1 MDSLGRREFL
11 KQSAAFAAV
20 GTAGLMARNAAGANE
35 RIVLGWMGCG
45 GRGGYLA
52 EEFAH
57 RDDVEIRCLAD
68 PDSRRYE
75 RLASNLEKITGK
87 KPQVTQDFRRML
99 EDPEIDGIVAALP
112 DHWHAL
118 GTVLACQAGKDVY
131 VEKPASHSI
140 WEGRKMIEAAR
151 KYGRVVQVG
160 AQNRSSD
167 NCYEALEYLK
177 NPDFGDIHFVKVF
190 NSKQRV
196 DIGRKPDTE
205 TPPGVDYDMWL
216 GPAPLRPF
224 NENHFHYAWH
234 WFWVYSGG
242 DIINDG
248 IHQID
253 IARWAIGRKYPKAVV
268 SGGGINF
275 FKDDQETPD
284 THTVTWEYDDGLT
297 MAFEQVLWAPYMQK
311 TPLETRDTDGIPNW
325 PFNGTRIEIYGTNQ
339 IMFLGRHG
347 DGFQVF
353 DKDGKSVV
361 ERPGRFTPSNTAH
374 IENFLDCIRTRKNPN
389 ADIEELHLSTLL
401 SHYGNIAYRT
411 GRRLR
416 IDPQT
421 EGFIDDAEANALV
434 KREYRE
440 PYVVPE
446 TV

>member
-1 MDSLGRREFL
+1 
-11 KQSAAFAAV
+11 
-20 GTAGLMARNAAGANE
+20 
-35 RIVLGWMGCG
+35 
-45 GRGGYLA
+45 
-52 EEFAH
+52 
-57 RDDVEIRCLAD
+57 
-68 PDSRRYE
+68 
-75 RLASNLEKITGK
+75 
-87 KPQVTQDFRRML
+87 
-99 EDPEIDGIVAALP
+99 
-112 DHWHAL
+112 
-118 GTVLACQAGKDVY
+118 
-131 VEKPASHSI
+131 
-140 WEGRKMIEAAR
+140 MIEAAR

-361 ERPGRFTPSNTAH
+361 ERPGRFTH
-374 IENFLDCIRTRKNPN
+374 RRTRRTSRTS
-389 ADIEELHLSTLL
+389 STASARARTRTPTSKSCTSRRSSRTTATLP
-401 SHYGNIAYRT
+401 T
-411 GRRLR
+411 GRAAACGSTR
-416 IDPQT
+416 
-421 EGFIDDAEANALV
+421 
-434 KREYRE
+434 KRRVSSTT
-440 PYVVPE
+440 PRRMPS
-446 TV
+446 